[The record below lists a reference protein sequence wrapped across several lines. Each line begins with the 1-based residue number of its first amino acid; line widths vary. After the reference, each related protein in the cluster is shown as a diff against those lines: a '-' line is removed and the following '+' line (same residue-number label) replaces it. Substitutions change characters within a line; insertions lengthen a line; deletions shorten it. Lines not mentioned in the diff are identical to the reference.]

1 MKRDHPR
8 LLICDERGKLFDHP
22 TLEATGM
29 KCGRFFRIGPD
40 ELIKLPPGSRIF
52 MLPGRA
58 PVGYN
63 PLIKDFVTLG
73 KYIFKNKSERC
84 FAAAAFT
91 PPGFTITYN
100 ASFKETG
107 SPGPL
112 PLFSYGA
119 CVLYKNDFYVTA
131 VRVDRE
137 KRHDTRFIDI
147 VSVKKNIKKVK
158 GILRGNRL
166 VRHLEGCALDHCCPG
181 AQNFFLGRYEGPLP
195 SSPGCNARCCGCISY
210 QSNETCPATQPR
222 IKFIPT
228 PEEISDIA
236 LFHMGNVKDPLVSFG
251 QGCDGEPLLVSD
263 VIEKSII
270 LIRKRTKK
278 GIINMNTNG
287 SMPDSLQRLLDAGLN
302 SIRVSLNS
310 VREPYYMRYYKPVN
324 YTFKNVLR
332 SIKIAK
338 TKKAFVSIN
347 YLTMPG
353 FTDSKN
359 EFAALENFINA
370 YRIDMIQWRNLNFD
384 PGRYFKELNIPI
396 ASSQMLGIREIM
408 NKLKQKFPRLLMGYF
423 NPTLSRMR
431 SSGSGR

>member
-1 MKRDHPR
+1 MKHDHPS

-52 MLPGRA
+52 MMPGRA
-58 PVGYN
+58 PVGYD
-63 PLIKDFVTLG
+63 PIIKDFVTLD
-73 KYIFKNKSERC
+73 KYIFKNKSKRC
-84 FAAAAFT
+84 FATAAFT
-91 PPGFTITYN
+91 PPGFTITHN
-100 ASFKETG
+100 ASFKETADARQ
-107 SPGPL
+107 L

-119 CVLYKNDFYVTA
+119 CVLYKNDIYVTA

-137 KRHDTRFIDI
+137 RRHDARFINI
-147 VSVKKNIKKVK
+147 ASVKKNIKKVK
-158 GILRGNRL
+158 AMLRGNRL
-166 VRHLEGCALDHCCPG
+166 VRHLEECALAHCCPG

-210 QSNETCPATQPR
+210 QSNKRCPATQPR

-228 PEEISDIA
+228 PEEISEIA

-251 QGCDGEPLLVSD
+251 QGCDGEPLLSAD
-263 VIEKSII
+263 AIEKAIT
-270 LIRKRTKK
+270 LIRKRTKR
-278 GIINMNTNG
+278 GVINMNTNG

-302 SIRVSLNS
+302 SIRVSMNS
-310 VREPYYMRYYKPVN
+310 VREPYYMRYYKPAN

-332 SIKIAK
+332 SINIAK
-338 TKKAFVSIN
+338 SKKAFVSIN

-353 FTDSKN
+353 FTDSKD
-359 EFAALENFINA
+359 EFVALENFINA

-384 PGRYFKELNIPI
+384 PVIYFKEMKMSAP
-396 ASSQMLGIREIM
+396 SSQMLGIREIM
-408 NKLKQKFPRLLMGYF
+408 NILKGKFPRLLTGYF

-431 SSGSGR
+431 SSRAGR